1 MNKLTHIFFFILFFI
16 SSNQLLAQQY
26 TTKGNPY
33 IQNYNDKDFNT
44 SENQTWAITQD
55 HRGIMYF
62 GNNCGLLEFDGTN
75 WRLIEMPNKSS
86 VRSLGIDTITNIIY
100 VGATG
105 DFGYLQSDSIG
116 TLYYTS
122 LLDKVPEKY
131 RNFEDIWQITVLN
144 NSVIFRSTLCLYVL
158 KNNKIDT
165 LIPDNKF
172 HSGFYVNN
180 RYYVREWGKGFLTI
194 IAGKLKIIPGSQ
206 QFANERIYVMLPY
219 DDNKILMVS
228 RKRGVIIFNPSG
240 NLSNTENSKRTFYK
254 PKGFEEVNNFII
266 KNKIYTGIKLNSNQ
280 FILGSLQDG
289 YIIINKSGKI
299 IQHINKKS
307 GLQDNSILSLFIDK
321 QNNLWTG
328 LNNGIGYIIMNY
340 PLSLYNDNNGLNGT
354 VYTTAKYKNQL
365 YAGTSLGLY
374 SKDNRNNFTLIKNT
388 KGQSWYLTTIEDK
401 LFLGHA
407 ENIFTINNNIA
418 KTVASNHITIWK
430 LEKFKNKP
438 YILAGFNEGLFVLEK
453 SNNNWVLKHDI
464 KGFSESSRFFS
475 LDSENN
481 IWISHP
487 NKGIYRLKLNKSV
500 DSVIKLD
507 FYNTNQGLP
516 SNVNNY
522 VYKIRTNKNNSRI
535 VFATENGIYKFNKQT
550 NRFIQDSVFSS
561 LSKNG
566 VTINRLTQDNNE
578 NIYYQQGQ
586 EKGLLFF
593 KNDSIY
599 KIVRTPF
606 LKFNELFIENISII
620 DSTNIFFCSKDG
632 IIIYNPQITYNY
644 KSKFPTIIKKVLAN
658 DSIIYEGKE
667 DIENTIELPYKK
679 NNLQFF
685 YSSLYF
691 EDHYKTKYSYILEGF
706 DKNWSEWLHKTEK
719 EYTNLSEGHYIFKVK
734 AKNIYNI
741 ESTFAKYE
749 FDILAPWYHSLLA
762 YFIYIAFSFFIIFLI
777 IKFYTRK
784 LKREK
789 EKLEKIVKNRTTK
802 ILHQKEEIISQAENL
817 LKAYE
822 ELEKLSIAISKTD
835 NAIVIMDAHGN
846 FEWVN
851 DGFKRLYD
859 LSFEE
864 FKKKR
869 GKNILDCSTN
879 SNITEELNKCIKEK
893 KTVSYEFFYI
903 NELKKEIWT
912 HTTITPIF
920 NNDGKL
926 VKLIAIDSDITN
938 LKLAEN
944 EILQKNEEIL
954 AQKNELEIHR
964 NNLEKLVKKR
974 TSELEKA
981 KLKAEESDHLK
992 SAFLANMSHEI
1003 RTPMNAII
1011 GFSNLLDDPSMQDI
1025 DKKELIS
1032 LINYNSNLLLHL
1044 IDDIIDISKIESGQL
1059 AINKKN
1065 CNLDKI
1071 FNDVIDVFNENK
1083 KVISKDNI
1091 ELIFVPNSDNKNLL
1105 INTDPIRLQQIISN
1119 LVDNALKF
1127 TETGYVKLGYLLE
1140 SNFYKPFVKI
1150 FVEDT
1155 GIGLSKEQQKI
1166 IFSRFTKAEN
1176 NINKL
1181 YRGAGLGLTICK
1193 NIISMLGGDI
1203 WVESEI
1209 NHGATFY
1216 LSIPYGN
1223 TSGENITKNIIQ
1235 NRQDEYNWSGK
1246 TILIAEDEIDNFRY
1260 FKMLLTNTH
1269 ANIIHVTNGL
1279 EVVEKCKNNKID
1291 LVIMDIKMP
1300 IMNGLEAT
1308 KQIREFDKKLPII
1321 AITAF
1326 AMTDDEKLSL
1336 EAGCN
1341 VYIAK
1346 PVLKTNLLNNLN
1358 NFLQ

>member
-1 MNKLTHIFFFILFFI
+1 
-16 SSNQLLAQQY
+16 
-26 TTKGNPY
+26 
-33 IQNYNDKDFNT
+33 
-44 SENQTWAITQD
+44 
-55 HRGIMYF
+55 
-62 GNNCGLLEFDGTN
+62 
-75 WRLIEMPNKSS
+75 
-86 VRSLGIDTITNIIY
+86 
-100 VGATG
+100 
-105 DFGYLQSDSIG
+105 
-116 TLYYTS
+116 
-122 LLDKVPEKY
+122 
-131 RNFEDIWQITVLN
+131 
-144 NSVIFRSTLCLYVL
+144 
-158 KNNKIDT
+158 
-165 LIPDNKF
+165 
-172 HSGFYVNN
+172 
-180 RYYVREWGKGFLTI
+180 
-194 IAGKLKIIPGSQ
+194 
-206 QFANERIYVMLPY
+206 
-219 DDNKILMVS
+219 
-228 RKRGVIIFNPSG
+228 
-240 NLSNTENSKRTFYK
+240 
-254 PKGFEEVNNFII
+254 
-266 KNKIYTGIKLNSNQ
+266 
-280 FILGSLQDG
+280 
-289 YIIINKSGKI
+289 
-299 IQHINKKS
+299 
-307 GLQDNSILSLFIDK
+307 
-321 QNNLWTG
+321 
-328 LNNGIGYIIMNY
+328 
-340 PLSLYNDNNGLNGT
+340 
-354 VYTTAKYKNQL
+354 
-365 YAGTSLGLY
+365 
-374 SKDNRNNFTLIKNT
+374 
-388 KGQSWYLTTIEDK
+388 
-401 LFLGHA
+401 
-407 ENIFTINNNIA
+407 
-418 KTVASNHITIWK
+418 
-430 LEKFKNKP
+430 
-438 YILAGFNEGLFVLEK
+438 
-453 SNNNWVLKHDI
+453 
-464 KGFSESSRFFS
+464 
-475 LDSENN
+475 
-481 IWISHP
+481 
-487 NKGIYRLKLNKSV
+487 
-500 DSVIKLD
+500 
-507 FYNTNQGLP
+507 
-516 SNVNNY
+516 
-522 VYKIRTNKNNSRI
+522 
-535 VFATENGIYKFNKQT
+535 
-550 NRFIQDSVFSS
+550 
-561 LSKNG
+561 
-566 VTINRLTQDNNE
+566 
-578 NIYYQQGQ
+578 
-586 EKGLLFF
+586 
-593 KNDSIY
+593 
-599 KIVRTPF
+599 
-606 LKFNELFIENISII
+606 
-620 DSTNIFFCSKDG
+620 
-632 IIIYNPQITYNY
+632 
-644 KSKFPTIIKKVLAN
+644 
-658 DSIIYEGKE
+658 
-667 DIENTIELPYKK
+667 
-679 NNLQFF
+679 
-685 YSSLYF
+685 
-691 EDHYKTKYSYILEGF
+691 
-706 DKNWSEWLHKTEK
+706 
-719 EYTNLSEGHYIFKVK
+719 
-734 AKNIYNI
+734 
-741 ESTFAKYE
+741 
-749 FDILAPWYHSLLA
+749 
-762 YFIYIAFSFFIIFLI
+762 
-777 IKFYTRK
+777 
-784 LKREK
+784 
-789 EKLEKIVKNRTTK
+789 
-802 ILHQKEEIISQAENL
+802 
-817 LKAYE
+817 
-822 ELEKLSIAISKTD
+822 
-835 NAIVIMDAHGN
+835 MDAHGN

-964 NNLEKLVKKR
+964 NHLEKLVKKR

-1209 NHGATFY
+1209 NNGATFY